1 MFELLTIPTFLLAS
15 ALFSKKFKMSDKKK
29 ISRFFEIANIC
40 VKHKDNSLE
49 YPRFI
54 KQEVSENSTVYL
66 YKLPIGI
73 PSQLIKKLDEVIAE
87 GINKPVK
94 VTYES
99 PWLRIQAFEH
109 DIPKSWEWNKMNL
122 KPHSWS
128 VLIGKTLDESMYHDF
143 DKVPHMTIAGMTR
156 YGKTVLIKNL
166 VTNLILQQA
175 QNVHFF
181 IIDLKAGLEFGR
193 YRNLQQ
199 VEQVAENPAEALE
212 MLFSIHEM
220 MLKQVEIMKQ
230 SYLTN
235 IVDTSIKDRFFIIV
249 DEGAN
254 LAPSQGMQK
263 KQKDM
268 LYMCQNLLSEIAR
281 VGGALGFRLVFCTQ
295 YPTSDTLPRQIKQNA
310 DAKIGFRLPTAV
322 ASQVAIDENG
332 LEELPSI
339 PGRALF
345 KTDRIYE
352 LQVPYLS
359 DKGMWDLLQQYEVVK
374 CVKTKAS
381 EVKTESKAHRNFI
394 EFE

>member
-1 MFELLTIPTFLLAS
+1 MFELLTIPTVLLAS

-40 VKHKDNSLE
+40 VKHKDNRPE

-73 PSQLIKKLDEVIAE
+73 PSQLIKKLDEVISE

-99 PWLRIQAFEH
+99 PWLRIQAFEQ
-109 DIPKSWEWNKMNL
+109 DIPKNWEWNETNL

-143 DKVPHMTIAGMTR
+143 DKVPHLTIAGMTR

-166 VTNLILQQA
+166 VTNLSLQQPK
-175 QNVHFF
+175 NVHFF

-212 MLFSIHEM
+212 MLFYIHEM
-220 MLKQVEIMKQ
+220 MLKQVEVMKQ

-235 IVDTSIKDRFFIIV
+235 IVDTAIKDRFFVIV

-254 LAPSQGMQK
+254 LAPSQGMPR

-281 VGGALGFRLVFCTQ
+281 VGGALGFRLLFCTQ

-359 DKGMWDLLQQYEVVK
+359 DKSMWDLLQQYEVIKRVE
-374 CVKTKAS
+374 TKAS
-381 EVKTESKAHRNFI
+381 KVKAESKTHRDFI

>member
-1 MFELLTIPTFLLAS
+1 
-15 ALFSKKFKMSDKKK
+15 MSDKKK

-40 VKHKDNSLE
+40 VKHKDNRPE

-73 PSQLIKKLDEVIAE
+73 PSQLIKKLDEVISE

-99 PWLRIQAFEH
+99 PWLRIQAFEQ
-109 DIPKSWEWNKMNL
+109 DIPKNWEWNETNL

-143 DKVPHMTIAGMTR
+143 DKVPHLTIAGMTR

-166 VTNLILQQA
+166 VTNLSLQQPK
-175 QNVHFF
+175 NVHFF

-212 MLFSIHEM
+212 MLFYIHEM
-220 MLKQVEIMKQ
+220 MLKQVEVMKQ

-235 IVDTSIKDRFFIIV
+235 IVDTAIKDRFFVIV

-254 LAPSQGMQK
+254 LAPSQGMPR

-281 VGGALGFRLVFCTQ
+281 VGGALGFRLLFCTQ

-359 DKGMWDLLQQYEVVK
+359 DKSMWDLLQQYEVIKRVE
-374 CVKTKAS
+374 TKAS
-381 EVKTESKAHRNFI
+381 KVKAESKTHRDFI